1 MATQKQKF
9 ESVMEKARKSFDS
22 SGLSLEELG
31 RRMGYEEG
39 TARRAA
45 WQFLKKTSDP
55 RVSMIYR
62 FAEALE
68 IPVEELVRSNRT
80 K

>member
-9 ESVMEKARKSFDS
+9 ESVMERARKSFAS
-22 SGLSLEELG
+22 SGMSLEELG

-55 RVSMIYR
+55 RLSMLYR
-62 FAEALE
+62 FADAVK
-68 IPVEELVRSNRT
+68 IPVEELVYS
-80 K
+80 